1 MLQAIR
7 NLDVSFFPR
16 RKNAQ
21 LLVGLDMKK
30 ITSVLVVTAVV
41 FAVAN
46 PAYAQKKRND
56 RSVYSSPD
64 SPGAVRGVGTESQ
77 DIVSM
82 SDQMMRDMLTI
93 PQLMNAK
100 VAPRI
105 IIDARYFR
113 NESSEM
119 IDKALITDRVRVG
132 LIRASQGRMR
142 FVGREYIEATE
153 MERELKGSGQVD
165 VGTTGRTGAAAGADY
180 RLVGRIGT
188 RDAVDPRTGVR
199 ERFSQYTFE
208 LLDLEYGEI
217 IWSNLY
223 EFKKATTDNVVY
235 R

>member
-1 MLQAIR
+1 
-7 NLDVSFFPR
+7 
-16 RKNAQ
+16 
-21 LLVGLDMKK
+21 MKK
-30 ITSVLVVTAVV
+30 ITSMLALATIAFV
-41 FAVAN
+41 FSN
-46 PAYAQKKRND
+46 PAFAQKKRND

-93 PQLMNAK
+93 PQLMSAQ
-100 VAPRI
+100 VSPRI
-105 IIDARYFR
+105 IIDARHFR

-119 IDKALITDRVRVG
+119 IDKALITDRIRVG
-132 LIRASQGRMR
+132 LIRAAQGRVR
-142 FVGREYIEATE
+142 FVGREYIDATE
-153 MERELKGSGQVD
+153 MERELKDSGRVD
-165 VGTTGRTGAAAGADY
+165 VGTTGRTRATAGADF

-188 RDAVDPRTGVR
+188 RDAVDPRTGMR

>member
-1 MLQAIR
+1 M
-7 NLDVSFFPR
+7 
-16 RKNAQ
+16 KN
-21 LLVGLDMKK
+21 
-30 ITSVLVVTAVV
+30 ITTAMA
-41 FAVAN
+41 FATIAFALAN
-46 PAYAQKKRND
+46 PVHAQNKRGD

-82 SDQMMRDMLTI
+82 SDQMMRELLTV

-100 VAPRI
+100 PSPRI
-105 IIDARYFR
+105 IIDAKHFR

-119 IDKALITDRVRVG
+119 IDKALITDRIRVG
-132 LIRASQGRMR
+132 LIRAAQGRVR

-153 MERELKGSGQVD
+153 MERELKDSGQVD
-165 VGTTGRTGAAAGADY
+165 VGTTGRTRATAGADY

-208 LLDLEYGEI
+208 LLDLEYGEL